1 MNRFAELLDRLAY
14 EPGRNNKLRLIT
26 KYFREVEDPDRGYAL
41 AALTGALSFKH
52 AKPGLIRDL
61 IASRTDPVLFA
72 LSYDYVG
79 DLSETVALMWPKSV
93 SDRGESLLG
102 HPSPQ
107 PSPTRGEGA
116 EPNAGQ
122 SPRKTSSNAA
132 AASPTTLSAPLPPR
146 SGGEGSGVGG
156 LSARDAG
163 SEFADP
169 PPTPDLESELRS
181 PRTPPLASLA
191 GGGERTVAGH
201 NHPPPPTLTEVVTTL
216 RTLGKTELPKQ
227 LTRWLDE
234 LDETGRWALLKLVT
248 GAMRIGISARLA
260 KTAAAELGG
269 KDPHDIELMWPGL
282 TPPYLELFA
291 WLEGR
296 SEKPVNLDPV
306 TFRPVMLA
314 HAIEATDF
322 ANLDAA
328 DFIAEWKWDGI
339 RVQAVSGRDER
350 GNILARLYSR
360 SGEDITKSFPDLLPS
375 LHLQESSN
383 LEHDASRKP
392 LHTFRHHA
400 PFAIDGEL
408 LVVRDG
414 RVQSF
419 NVLQQRLNRKVVSP
433 KLIKD
438 YPIHLRAY
446 DLLGAGDTDLRAL
459 PFAERRKQLE
469 AFVARLDDLRIDL
482 SPTIPFDSWDT
493 LTSARRDPAGA
504 GAGEDAEAVE
514 GVMLKRR
521 DAPYLPGR
529 PKGQWWKWKRDPH
542 IIDAVLMYAQR
553 GHGKRSSYYS
563 DYTFGVWTSG
573 EDGEQLVPVGKAY
586 FGFTDEELLQI
597 DRFVRRNTTEK
608 FGPVRHVV
616 HEPDQGLVLEV
627 AFEGLARSPRHKSG
641 VAMRFPRISRLRWD
655 KPPREADR
663 LETLER
669 MLKADATV
677 QALAAGGH

>member
-26 KYFREVEDPDRGYAL
+26 NYFREVEDPDRGYAL

-61 IASRTDPVLFA
+61 IAARTDPVLFA

-79 DLSETVALMWPKSV
+79 DLSETVALMWPKV
-93 SDRGESLLG
+93 Q
-102 HPSPQ
+102 PQ
-107 PSPTRGEGA
+107 AR
-116 EPNAGQ
+116 
-122 SPRKTSSNAA
+122 
-132 AASPTTLSAPLPPR
+132 SAPLPPR
-146 SGGEGSGVGG
+146 SGGEGLEGI
-156 LSARDAG
+156 AANTDAA
-163 SEFADP
+163 FPADP
-169 PPTPDLESELRS
+169 PPTPGPS
-181 PRTPPLASLA
+181 PPRPSRV
-191 GGGERTVAGH
+191 GGGERAVRGH
-201 NHPPPPTLTEVVTTL
+201 NNPPPPTLTEVVTTL

-234 LDETGRWALLKLVT
+234 LDETGRWALLKLLT

-260 KTAAAELGG
+260 KTAAAALGD
-269 KDPHDIELMWPGL
+269 KDPHDVELIWPGL
-282 TPPYLELFA
+282 APPYLDLFA

-296 SEKPVNLDPV
+296 SEKPVNRDPAP
-306 TFRPVMLA
+306 FRPVMLA
-314 HAIEATDF
+314 HAIEDTDF
-322 ANLDAA
+322 ASLDASEYV
-328 DFIAEWKWDGI
+328 AEWKWDGI

-350 GNILARLYSR
+350 GNMLVRLYSR

-375 LHLQESSN
+375 LHL
-383 LEHDASRKP
+383 P
-392 LHTFRHHA
+392 G
-400 PFAIDGEL
+400 AIDGEL
-408 LVVRDG
+408 LVLRDG
-414 RVQSF
+414 RVQTF

-446 DLLGAGDTDLRAL
+446 DLLADDEADLREL
-459 PFAERRKQLE
+459 PFAERRGRLE
-469 AFVARLDDLRIDL
+469 AFVAKLDDPRVDL
-482 SPTIPFDSWDT
+482 SPTIAFDSWKT
-493 LTSARRDPAGA
+493 LRESRADPAGA

-669 MLKADATV
+669 MLKIETTAE
-677 QALAAGGH
+677 ALAAGNGH

>member
-26 KYFREVEDPDRGYAL
+26 SYFREVEDPDRGYAL

-52 AKPGLIRDL
+52 AKPSLIRDL
-61 IASRTDPVLFA
+61 IMERTDPVLFA
-72 LSYDYVG
+72 LSHDYVG
-79 DLSETVALMWPKSV
+79 DFSETVALMWPTAGRDPKRSLRECREHGT
-93 SDRGESLLG
+93 SD
-102 HPSPQ
+102 
-107 PSPTRGEGA
+107 
-116 EPNAGQ
+116 
-122 SPRKTSSNAA
+122 
-132 AASPTTLSAPLPPR
+132 
-146 SGGEGSGVGG
+146 
-156 LSARDAG
+156 D
-163 SEFADP
+163 
-169 PPTPDLESELRS
+169 
-181 PRTPPLASLA
+181 
-191 GGGERTVAGH
+191 ERPVHLH
-201 NHPPPPTLTEVVTTL
+201 NNPPPTLTEVVTTL

-227 LTRWLDE
+227 LSRWLDE

-248 GAMRIGISARLA
+248 GGMRIGISARLA
-260 KTAAAELGG
+260 KTAAADLGG
-269 KDPHDIELMWPGL
+269 RDAHDIELMWPGVS
-282 TPPYLELFA
+282 PPYIDLFA

-296 SEKPVNLDPV
+296 AEKPVNLDPAP
-306 TFRPVMLA
+306 FRPVMLA
-314 HAIEATDF
+314 HAIEDSDF
-322 ANLDAA
+322 ANLEPS

-339 RVQAVSGRDER
+339 RVQAVSGRDAR
-350 GNILARLYSR
+350 DNMLARLYSR
-360 SGEDITKSFPDLLPS
+360 SGEDITRSFPDLLPS
-375 LHLQESSN
+375 LHLPG
-383 LEHDASRKP
+383 AM
-392 LHTFRHHA
+392 
-400 PFAIDGEL
+400 DGEL

-414 RVQSF
+414 RVQTF

-433 KLIKD
+433 KLMKD

-446 DLLGAGDTDLRAL
+446 DLLADGDTDLRTL
-459 PFAERRKQLE
+459 PFSERRSRLE
-469 AFVARLDDLRIDL
+469 AFVARLADAKVDL
-482 SPTIPFDSWDT
+482 SPTIRFDSWDA
-493 LTSARRDPAGA
+493 LTAARRDPTGA

-521 DAPYLPGR
+521 DALYLPGR

-573 EDGEQLVPVGKAY
+573 DAGEELVPVGKAY

-597 DRFVRRNTTEK
+597 DRFVRRNTMEK

-627 AFEGLARSPRHKSG
+627 AFEGLARSSRHKSG

-669 MLKADATV
+669 MLKADATLQV
-677 QALAAGGH
+677 L